1 MACSDSGAT
10 PSACAASAT
19 SRSTWSRWPGS
30 RCPASVTGSGPV
42 ELAGP
47 AEPGVVAAEPGFV
60 VGSGVVFIVSRVRAV
75 RLVVADALERHE
87 TVADVTDGADQGLVL
102 GAQLGPQPPDMHV
115 HRAGAAEVVID
126 PDLLQQV
133 GAGENAA
140 RVLGQKLQ
148 QLEFLDREVQRPAA
162 QPGRVGGLV
171 DGEVA
176 GRDLVR
182 RG

>member
-42 ELAGP
+42 EVAGP

-60 VGSGVVFIVSRVRAV
+60 VGAGVVFIVSPVRAV
-75 RLVVADALERHE
+75 RLGVAGALERHE

-102 GAQLGPQPPDMHV
+102 GAELGPQAPDVHV
-115 HRAGAAEVVID
+115 HRAGAAEVVVAQ
-126 PDLLQQV
+126 DLLRQG
-133 GAGENAA
+133 GARG
-140 RVLGQKLQ
+140 GPTP
-148 QLEFLDREVQRPAA
+148 PAW
-162 QPGRVGGLV
+162 
-171 DGEVA
+171 
-176 GRDLVR
+176 
-182 RG
+182 RGKEPQ